1 LKTHFDIPG
10 NRFYFYFKS
19 GFDKNHDPDDHTH
32 THLEEIAND
41 ELNPVLDAVDVGV
54 LPGQLD
60 LVWVDVDGNDSLAGE
75 GELDGVAAHAA
86 EAVDYQVTPTPSK
99 RIKG

>member
-1 LKTHFDIPG
+1 METERNLKTYWHRFDKKNPD
-10 NRFYFYFKS
+10 S
-19 GFDKNHDPDDHTH
+19 TKNHDPDDHTH
-32 THLEEIAND
+32 LEEIADD
-41 ELNPVLDAVDVGV
+41 ELNPVLDAVDGGV

-86 EAVDYQVTPTPSK
+86 EPVDYQVTPTPRISK
-99 RIKG
+99 L

>member
-10 NRFYFYFKS
+10 NRFYFSFKS
-19 GFDKNHDPDDHTH
+19 GFDKNHDPDEDTN
-32 THLEEIAND
+32 LEEIADD
-41 ELNPVLDAVDVGV
+41 ELNPVLDAVDGGV

-60 LVWVDVDGNDSLAGE
+60 LVWVDVDGDDSLAGE

-86 EAVDYQVTPTPSK
+86 EPVDYQVTPTP
-99 RIKG
+99 RIRNND